1 MADNEQR
8 NYFEFLDLPDGNNG
22 TERWY
27 VSDEEARAAIKPYAS
42 EADCRAIV
50 TGYGHN
56 NS

>member
-1 MADNEQR
+1 MADNEQK

-27 VSDEEARAAIKPYAS
+27 VSDEEARAAIKPFAS

-50 TGYGHN
+50 TGYGQ